1 MLGVLNM
8 PVLIR
13 KIMSRFRRNNSKP
26 KKEVEYIKT
35 KYGEFPMPTF
45 SKDDEAYLLK
55 EYGID
60 AKKLRF
66 GRGYFG
72 GLFHSHF

>member
-1 MLGVLNM
+1 VSLKLMLGVLNM
-8 PVLIR
+8 PVFIG
-13 KIMSRFRRNNSKP
+13 KIMSRFRRNNP
-26 KKEVEYIKT
+26 KKEEVEYIKT

-66 GRGYFG
+66 GRGYRV
-72 GLFHSHF
+72 